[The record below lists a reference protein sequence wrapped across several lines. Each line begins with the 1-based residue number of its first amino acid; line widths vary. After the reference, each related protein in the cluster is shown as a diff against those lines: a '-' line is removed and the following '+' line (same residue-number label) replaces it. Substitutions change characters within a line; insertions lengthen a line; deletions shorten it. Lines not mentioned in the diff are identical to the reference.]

1 MPITIEI
8 DRMLKLIA
16 IKELELDLLREEN
29 MKLKEEAEKAA
40 AQVENQE

>member
-29 MKLKEEAEKAA
+29 MKLKEEAERA